1 MNVPSSKRRA
11 QATSRR
17 SPAAASFDVRTAI
30 LDGALRAFAERGF
43 HGTNVPEIAHAA
55 SVGIGTVY
63 RQFESKEHLVNAV
76 FRRAKGELRDALL
89 FDLDFSRGGDDVF
102 REVWSRLVRFH
113 RERPLSFQ
121 FLETQDHVPYLDA
134 ESRHLER
141 SLLEPLLGATEHLK
155 PRGSGDLPA
164 GVSIALVWG
173 AFVGLTKAERLGY
186 LALDDATYARAGE
199 ACLRVLEAKAT
210 PKKPPDEDPHAD
222 RTRRRHRS
230 PGR

>member
-164 GVSIALVWG
+164 GVSIALV
-173 AFVGLTKAERLGY
+173 
-186 LALDDATYARAGE
+186 DATYARAGE